1 MRSLRGFVVVVAFA
15 GLAGFGCGSD
25 SSDATDLGSLKF
37 DVTVSGHDTEVT
49 SFDVPHADTA
59 GSETVADTVQPGGD
73 AVESGPDAIGPEVE
87 EIAEPTDVSTETGDV
102 AAEASDVGAEASDVA
117 GDAPDGVAPNVFWLT
132 VLHSSDTESA
142 MLPSDTYG
150 GVAYFATLMKYL
162 KTEAAAFEPPKE
174 AGDVPAVGTL
184 VVSAG
189 DYFLP
194 GLNF

>member
-73 AVESGPDAIGPEVE
+73 AVESGPDAIGPLSVRPQCLYGCVRTSRPRAGRTGFDSRRPENPGS
-87 EIAEPTDVSTETGDV
+87 PTVQWLRSSSAV
-102 AAEASDVGAEASDVA
+102 AAPAAGCTPSGAQCF
-117 GDAPDGVAPNVFWLT
+117 GNC
-132 VLHSSDTESA
+132 
-142 MLPSDTYG
+142 
-150 GVAYFATLMKYL
+150 
-162 KTEAAAFEPPKE
+162 
-174 AGDVPAVGTL
+174 PARG
-184 VVSAG
+184 
-189 DYFLP
+189 P
-194 GLNF
+194 QCRN